1 VKSVVHATA
10 VGELTLSSE
19 NGFLVGVWFGRDP
32 RVGDHAPKS
41 LSDPILDRAR
51 RQIDQYFAR
60 RRREFSIP
68 LDPRGTPFQRR
79 VWTALQRI
87 PYGTTTSYGAI
98 ARAIRAVAAVRAVG
112 SANGA
117 NPIPIIIPCHRVIGA
132 DGSLTGFGGGLDRK
146 KFLLDLE
153 RGVQTLL

>member
-1 VKSVVHATA
+1 MTAVVHPTA
-10 VGELTLSSE
+10 VGDLTLSSE
-19 NGFLVGVWFGRDP
+19 NGFLVGVWFGRKADMN
-32 RVGDHAPKS
+32 
-41 LSDPILDRAR
+41 LSSSSDSVLDRTR
-51 RQIDQYFAR
+51 RELDQYFAR
-60 RRREFSIP
+60 RRQTFSIP

-98 ARAIRAVAAVRAVG
+98 AAAISAVKAVRAVG
-112 SANGA
+112 TANGA

-146 KFLLDLE
+146 RFLLDLE
-153 RGVQTLL
+153 RGVQALI